1 MLLINALINV
11 KPQGV
16 GRGRTGG
23 GGERRWPGT
32 GGVFDVRS
40 LPVART
46 ILNNLICLPGH
57 FSI

>member
-23 GGERRWPGT
+23 GGK
-32 GGVFDVRS
+32 GGGRAQAGY
-40 LPVART
+40 LT
-46 ILNNLICLPGH
+46 
-57 FSI
+57 

>member
-23 GGERRWPGT
+23 GGGKEVAGHRRG
-32 GGVFDVRS
+32 
-40 LPVART
+40 
-46 ILNNLICLPGH
+46 I
-57 FSI
+57 